1 MGRTSKSAIRIQGDR
16 VVFLKCAAW
25 KECAALADKY
35 RFKHPIEEIATVW
48 PLTVLTMALAL
59 STMPLCAQ
67 TSSTPAANGQLP
79 DAAHTTQ
86 DQASTTHAGEEG
98 ACAIS
103 GTVFDTSNDVIQG
116 ARVVLTNQAGG
127 RQREMQSGS
136 NGEFA
141 FSGLPPGSYR
151 VTVTGT
157 GLRAWT
163 SPQIDTHAGE
173 SRIVSQIV
181 LPVAAAST
189 SVTVTAKNETLSEQQ
204 VTIAIDQRVWGVFPN
219 FYSSYDRNAPPMMPK
234 DKFKLALR
242 SMIDPMTFAS
252 VAGIA
257 AAQQIYNVFP
267 EYGGGFEGYAKRY
280 GAAYANDF
288 SARMLTSAIYASMFH
303 QDPRYFYKGTGSV
316 SSRTLY
322 AVSGAVITRDDNGRM
337 RPNYSRLLGVFTA
350 SALSNLY
357 YPSDKRGLS
366 LTLTN
371 GAIELA
377 GHAGTNVVREFL
389 LKGITTHAGGK

>member
-1 MGRTSKSAIRIQGDR
+1 MVI
-16 VVFLKCAAW
+16 LKRAAW
-25 KECAALADKY
+25 KEERAALGDKY
-35 RFKHPIEEIATVW
+35 RFKHSLEEIVRAYW
-48 PLTVLTMALAL
+48 LTVLTVALAL
-59 STMPLCAQ
+59 PTVPLCAQ
-67 TSSTPAANGQLP
+67 TSSPSPANLQAP
-79 DAAHTTQ
+79 DAPHATQ
-86 DQASTTHAGEEG
+86 NPAPTSHAGEQS
-98 ACAIS
+98 ACSIS
-103 GTVFDTSNDVIQG
+103 GTVLDTSNDVIQG
-116 ARVVLTNQAGG
+116 ARVVVTDQANGK
-127 RQREMQSGS
+127 QRGMQSGS

-141 FSGLPPGSYR
+141 FSGLAPGTYQ
-151 VTVTGT
+151 VTVTGSGMKT
-157 GLRAWT
+157 WT
-163 SPQIDTHAGE
+163 SPWLDVRPGE

-181 LPVAAAST
+181 LPIASAST
-189 SVTVTAKNETLSEQQ
+189 SVTVTADKETLSEQQ

-234 DKFKLALR
+234 QKFKLAFR
-242 SMIDPMTFAS
+242 SMIDPITFVS
-252 VAGIA
+252 VAGVA
-257 AAQQIYNVFP
+257 GAQQIYNVFP

-288 SARMLTSAIYASMFH
+288 SARMLTSAVYASMFH
-303 QDPRYFYKGTGSV
+303 QDPRYFYKGTGSI

-322 AVSGAVITRDDNGRM
+322 AISGAVITRDDNGRT
-337 RPNYSRLLGVFTA
+337 RPNYSRLLGAFTA

-389 LKGITTHAGGK
+389 LKGITTHAGGN

>member
-1 MGRTSKSAIRIQGDR
+1 M
-16 VVFLKCAAW
+16 VFLKRAAG
-25 KECAALADKY
+25 KERAALDKC
-35 RFKHPIEEIATVW
+35 RFKHPIQEIVTVW
-48 PLTVLTMALAL
+48 RFTVLTVALAFL
-59 STMPLCAQ
+59 TMPVWAQ
-67 TSSTPAANGQLP
+67 TSNPSPADVQLP
-79 DAAHTTQ
+79 DSPSSTQ
-86 DQASTTHAGEEG
+86 NPASTAQSGEQ
-98 ACAIS
+98 ATCAIS
-103 GTVFDTSNDVIQG
+103 GTVLDTSGDVIQG
-116 ARVVLTNQAGG
+116 ARVVLTDQAGG
-127 RQREMQSGS
+127 KQREMQSGS

-141 FSGLPPGSYR
+141 FSSLPPGSYKI
-151 VTVTGT
+151 TVTGS
-157 GLRAWT
+157 GLRTWI
-163 SPQIDTHAGE
+163 SPQLDTHAGE
-173 SRIVSQIV
+173 SRIVPQIV
-181 LPVAAAST
+181 LPVTAASS
-189 SVTVTAKNETLSEQQ
+189 SVTVTANNETLSEQQ

-234 DKFKLALR
+234 DKFKLAFR

-257 AAQQIYNVFP
+257 GAQQIYGVFP
-267 EYGGGFEGYAKRY
+267 EYGGGFAGYAKRY
-280 GAAYANDF
+280 GAAYVNDF
-288 SARMLTSAIYASMFH
+288 SARMLTSAVYASMFH

-316 SSRTLY
+316 SSRTIY
-322 AVSGAVITRDDNGRM
+322 AISGAVITRDDNGRT

-389 LKGITTHAGGK
+389 LKGITAHAGGK